1 MEKGRMSGNSNR
13 LETWATRVV
22 LLVALVAAVIIAL
35 PTYMKAT
42 AAPLHPEPEKAPSV
56 TWSSPSSRWSE
67 AVRRSQRA
75 MRTALTEQNLPG
87 LSVAVGVGPDV
98 VWSEGFGWADIETHA
113 RVTPETRFRIGT
125 ASNVL
130 TSAAVGALMEK
141 DRLKL
146 DQAIQ
151 AYVPQFPK
159 KKWPVTLRQVMGHV
173 AGVRTDSG
181 DESPLFRQRCERPVD
196 AVQYFA
202 DRELLFEPGTQ
213 YRYSKYG
220 WILASAAVEAA
231 AGQPFMT
238 FMRGRIFQPLKMDDT
253 GAESA
258 QEENPE
264 HIGEPAEDAPPIT
277 LFRDLV
283 MKPLGLAPPKR
294 KSATERTLA
303 TFYFPRFGA
312 DPRYGLHDMRPHNLS
327 CYAGSM
333 AFFSTPSDI
342 VRFALAMNSG
352 TLLQPG
358 TVQQLQTAQRLT
370 SVEKTGYGLG
380 WDLSTVTLAG
390 KQTQAVGHDG
400 ESLGGKVTTLMILPQ
415 RGIVVAVM
423 SNIAYADTSALAVKI
438 AEAFASARHTPS

>member
-1 MEKGRMSGNSNR
+1 MSGNSNR

-159 KKWPVTLRQVMGHV
+159 KKWPVTLRQVMAHT
-173 AGVRTDSG
+173 AGIPSDGG
-181 DESPLFRQRCERPVD
+181 DEGPLFGQHCDRPVD
-196 AVQYFA
+196 ALPFFA
-202 DRELLFEPGTQ
+202 DRDLRFEPGTQ
-213 YRYSKYG
+213 YSYSRFGY
-220 WILASAAVEAA
+220 ILVSAAIEK
-231 AGQPFMT
+231 AGDDPFVI
-238 FMRGRIFQPLKMDDT
+238 FMQKHIFD
-253 GAESA
+253 
-258 QEENPE
+258 
-264 HIGEPAEDAPPIT
+264 
-277 LFRDLV
+277 
-283 MKPLGLAPPKR
+283 PLGMNDTLPD
-294 KSATERTLA
+294 SMTEPIPDRSIS
-303 TFYFPRFGA
+303 YFPRFAG
-312 DPRYGLHDMRPHNLS
+312 DPKYGPDVMRDLDLS
-327 CYAGSM
+327 CYSGSSI
-333 AFFSTPSDI
+333 FLSTASDM
-342 VRFALAMNSG
+342 VRFTLAIDNG
-352 TLLQPG
+352 KLLQPA
-358 TVQQLQTAQRLT
+358 TVRQLQMSQELR
-370 SVEKTGYGLG
+370 SGEKTGYGLG
-380 WDLSTVTLAG
+380 WDLDEVKTSGGEPINVI
-390 KQTQAVGHDG
+390 GHDG
-400 ESLGGKVTTLMILPQ
+400 DLLGGVAGSIVTVPSH
-415 RGIVVAVM
+415 GNVVVAVF
-423 SNIAYADTSALAVKI
+423 SNTSYADTALLAASI
-438 AEAFASARHTPS
+438 AEVFGHPKK